1 MGELWNGLTA
11 FWKEADG
18 AYISLFAAALIFCA
32 LEGVLSG
39 ALSKSDKSA
48 RGAAGTGFRI
58 AVCALVWSVLWMN
71 PVTAM
76 LVQRACGIRYGYER
90 AFLLLPALPLI
101 AYAAAEIAGRAEAA
115 MPPVKTA
122 GRAGAAVPPV
132 KTAGRAGAA
141 MPPAV
146 RTAAAVCIVA
156 LALVLAGR
164 VYPYDSRAELEKWG
178 ATGFGPESAEITQI
192 LEQAEQM
199 ERDGQIPL
207 LVAPK
212 EIMECIRRYGAGIV
226 LAYGRNLW
234 QTDALTCVNDR
245 YTDEQIVLCQSM
257 ESEEL
262 PAREKAELA
271 CEYGCNLIVLKEPLG
286 QGFLQEWKLK
296 EVCGEENFY
305 FYIR

>member
-1 MGELWNGLTA
+1 MT
-11 FWKEADG
+11 
-18 AYISLFAAALIFCA
+18 S
-32 LEGVLSG
+32 
-39 ALSKSDKSA
+39 
-48 RGAAGTGFRI
+48 
-58 AVCALVWSVLWMN
+58 
-71 PVTAM
+71 
-76 LVQRACGIRYGYER
+76 
-90 AFLLLPALPLI
+90 
-101 AYAAAEIAGRAEAA
+101 
-115 MPPVKTA
+115 
-122 GRAGAAVPPV
+122 
-132 KTAGRAGAA
+132 
-141 MPPAV
+141 AV

-156 LALVLAGR
+156 LALILAGR
-164 VYPYDSRAELEKWG
+164 VYPYDSRAELEKRG
-178 ATGFGPESAEITQI
+178 AAGFGPESAEITQI

-199 ERDGQIPL
+199 GQDGQIPL

-212 EIMECIRRYGAGIV
+212 EIMECIRRYDAGIV

-286 QGFLQEWKLK
+286 QGFLQEWNLK